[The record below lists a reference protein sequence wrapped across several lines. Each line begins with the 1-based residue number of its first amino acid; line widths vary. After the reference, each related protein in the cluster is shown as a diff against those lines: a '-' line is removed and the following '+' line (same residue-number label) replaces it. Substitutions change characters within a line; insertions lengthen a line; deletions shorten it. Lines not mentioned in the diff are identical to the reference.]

1 MRTRTLAFL
10 ILCFAGCYGYAQLR
24 TETKAKV
31 ALDEAASRHQ
41 PVAAAAPVP
50 LTKSEP
56 AARVDFATQIKPL
69 LDPKCQPC
77 HFNGGKV
84 YATMPFDR
92 PQTIKTLGTKLFTRI
107 KDENER
113 QLIREFLAQP

>member
-1 MRTRTLAFL
+1 MRTRILAL
-10 ILCFAGCYGYAQLR
+10 LVLCFAGCYGYAQLR

-31 ALDEAASRHQ
+31 ALDEGTSRLQ
-41 PVAAAAPVP
+41 PVASAAAAP
-50 LTKSEP
+50 LANAEP

-84 YATMPFDR
+84 YASMPFDR

-107 KDENER
+107 KDEQAR